1 MRTKSRG
8 GRYWVSASVNDA
20 DAVVR
25 LNFPDSGRWNQW
37 ERTAGIGT
45 LLPLRKFR

>member
-8 GRYWVSASVNDA
+8 GRYWVTASVNDA

-25 LNFPDSGRWNQW
+25 LNFPDNDRWN
-37 ERTAGIGT
+37 
-45 LLPLRKFR
+45 